1 MNKGERRRNRRKY
14 RVRYDRIVIMVLVA
28 AVLIVLVSSCVL
40 ALTKKG
46 TKPAVKNKTRSS
58 QTSDSTAPTD
68 AEGQTQDPTGEAPS
82 EAAKPAEEAF
92 VTESHEHDEI
102 YKGNL
107 VLVNADYEYKFID
120 GDIDPITLFDN
131 RNEYYDNGDF
141 VTKLDRVARS
151 VQQGIELIDS
161 LAEKGV
167 TIKILNMGTLDNSPT
182 GKLIRNVMLCFAEFE
197 RDMIMQRTREG
208 KEIARQNPDYHEGPN
223 RKYSDA
229 QLKHA
234 LSLLGMNSYSE
245 VERMTGISK
254 STLIRA
260 KKYFGFVG

>member
-1 MNKGERRRNRRKY
+1 MGENNKITYGYIR
-14 RVRYDRIVIMVLVA
+14 
-28 AVLIVLVSSCVL
+28 VSS
-40 ALTKKG
+40 K
-46 TKPAVKNKTRSS
+46 S
-58 QTSDSTAPTD
+58 QARDGNSL
-68 AEGQTQDPTGEAPS
+68 EVQ
-82 EAAKPAEEAF
+82 EEA
-92 VTESHEHDEI
+92 VRTAGATVVVKDVYTGTTVNRPALDELI
-102 YKGNL
+102 K
-107 VLVNADYEYKFID
+107 DIHS
-120 GDIDPITLFDN
+120 GDTLI
-131 RNEYYDNGDF
+131 

-260 KKYFGFVG
+260 KKNIDMRRGE